1 VASTALEAVVRDPAA
16 PDVLQVL
23 VENHRRFLSF
33 LERRLGSREV
43 AEDLLQEGF
52 ARAIERGPTLRD
64 GDSVV
69 AWFYRLLRNAVTDHY
84 RRRGA
89 EDRALAWVAGTTD
102 QFEPGPD
109 PDLHATVC
117 GCVGGLVRTLK
128 PEYAKALQR
137 VELDGVSVARYAQE
151 TGITS
156 NNAGVRL
163 HRAREALR
171 RQVILSCGT
180 CCAHGC
186 LDCACGEPRRP

>member
-1 VASTALEAVVRDPAA
+1 METVERDPAA

-33 LERRLGSREV
+33 LERRLGSREA

-52 ARAIERGPTLRD
+52 VRAIERAPALRD
-64 GDSVV
+64 GDSVI
-69 AWFYRLLRNAVTDHY
+69 AWFYRLLRNAVTDQY

-89 EDRALAWVAGTTD
+89 EDRALAWVAGTTE
-102 QFEPGPD
+102 QSEPAPD
-109 PDLHATVC
+109 SDLQATVC
-117 GCVGGLVRTLK
+117 GCVGSLVQTLK
-128 PEYAKALQR
+128 SQYAKALQR
-137 VELDGVSVARYAQE
+137 VELDGASLATYAQE
-151 TGITS
+151 TGITP

-180 CCAHGC
+180 CSTHGC
-186 LDCACGEPRRP
+186 LDCACREPRRP

>member
-1 VASTALEAVVRDPAA
+1 METAERDPAA

-33 LERRLGSREV
+33 LARRLGTREA

-52 ARAIERGPTLRD
+52 VRAIERAPALRD
-64 GDSVV
+64 GDSVI

-89 EDRALAWVAGTTD
+89 EDRALAWVAGTMD
-102 QFEPGPD
+102 PSDPGPD

-117 GCVGGLVRTLK
+117 GCVRDLVQTLK

-137 VELDGVSVARYAQE
+137 VELDGVSVATYAAE
-151 TGITS
+151 TGITP

-171 RQVILSCGT
+171 RQVVLSCGT
-180 CCAHGC
+180 CSKHAC
-186 LDCACGEPRRP
+186 LDCACGKPRRP